1 MHKTVDMIV
10 DQLGNFIFY
19 MVCIFLFWSANVTFS
34 TKTTN
39 VSKSLTEEKNNF
51 NFQFLIVRA
60 QLLVMTWHPGPESPV
75 LFSLVKQ

>member
-39 VSKSLTEEKNNF
+39 VSESLTEEKKNY
-51 NFQFLIVRA
+51 FQFLIVRA
-60 QLLVMTWHPGPESPV
+60 QLLVMTWHPGPKSRV

>member
-34 TKTTN
+34 MKTTN
-39 VSKSLTEEKNNF
+39 VLESLTEEKKI

-75 LFSLVKQ
+75 LFH